1 MAQVYNGEMN
11 GKETVSRLRE
21 NIRKVIVGRDET
33 VSLLLSAIVSGGHVL
48 LLDMPGTGKT
58 KLAKSLARSM
68 GVDFGRVQFT
78 PDLLP
83 SDVLG
88 LNYFSQKEGE
98 FVFRKGPVFTSV
110 LLADEINR
118 ATPRTQSCLLEC
130 MEEKQVT
137 VDGTTRALSEPFFV
151 IATEN
156 PIETAGTYPLPE
168 AQTDRFMMVLEMGY
182 PTREEEV
189 AIMER
194 FYSSDPLDSLSPVAD
209 REDIVAMRKEAEG
222 VFIHPLLLD
231 YIASISDATRKGEGY
246 GVSPRGTLAL
256 MKAARAWAMMEGR
269 DYVVPDDI
277 KHIAPA
283 VLSHRI
289 DSDRRRGEKILRS
302 ILSSLPVPV
311 EEWGKR

>member
-1 MAQVYNGEMN
+1 MN

-182 PTREEEV
+182 PTREEEI

-194 FYSSDPLDSLSPVAD
+194 FYSSDPLDSLSPVAG
-209 REDIVAMRKEAEG
+209 REDILAMRKEAEG

-231 YIASISDATRKGEGY
+231 YIASITDATRKGEGY

-256 MKAARAWAMMEGR
+256 MKGARAWAMMEGR

>member
-194 FYSSDPLDSLSPVAD
+194 FYSSDPLDSLSPVAE
-209 REDIVAMRKEAEG
+209 REDILAMRKEAEG

-231 YIASISDATRKGEGY
+231 YIASITDATRKGEGY

>member
-1 MAQVYNGEMN
+1 MN